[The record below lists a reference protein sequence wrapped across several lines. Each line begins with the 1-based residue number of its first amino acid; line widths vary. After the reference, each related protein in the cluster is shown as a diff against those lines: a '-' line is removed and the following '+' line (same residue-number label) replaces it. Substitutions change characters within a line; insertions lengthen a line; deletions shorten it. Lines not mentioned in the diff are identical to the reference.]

1 MAAIEAISKTRL
13 PADMKD
19 RDRFVGVRVIP
30 SGPKGQYFQA
40 RFSIPKAM
48 LSDVGKP
55 KRVSIRGTPQNG
67 YIITAGDDFKP
78 TVMENT
84 SLVYLNVSA
93 ERVNMPRDE
102 RAVIWVRAEIE
113 KNVLRIP
120 PLPPV
125 WITGK
130 GESLPPQSKAD
141 GNFQDGASGH
151 EPALVTRP
159 ENRLGNGHPEN
170 GPGGPVTS
178 PLPKKTIDYQLPAGI
193 SLDEAQG
200 LLARKLEEARVIIR
214 ELEKRSGLRLTLTR
228 NFQIVVDLSGR

>member
-19 RDRFVGVRVIP
+19 RDRFVGVRVIR
-30 SGPKGQYFQA
+30 SGAKGQYFQA
-40 RFSIPKAM
+40 RFSIPNTLLA
-48 LSDVGKP
+48 DFGKP

-78 TVMENT
+78 TIMENA
-84 SLVYLNVSA
+84 SVVYLNVSV

-102 RAVIWVRAEIE
+102 RAVIWVRAEIA
-113 KNVLRIP
+113 KNILRIP

-130 GESLPPQSKAD
+130 GESQPPQSKAD
-141 GNFQDGASGH
+141 GNLHDGASGH
-151 EPALVTRP
+151 EPALVTRT
-159 ENRLGNGHPEN
+159 ESRLGNGHAH
-170 GPGGPVTS
+170 GGPVTS

-214 ELEKRSGLRLTLTR
+214 ELEKRSGLRLTLNR

>member
-1 MAAIEAISKTRL
+1 
-13 PADMKD
+13 
-19 RDRFVGVRVIP
+19 
-30 SGPKGQYFQA
+30 
-40 RFSIPKAM
+40 KAM

-125 WITGK
+125 WIIGK

-141 GNFQDGASGH
+141 ENLQDGASGH
-151 EPALVTRP
+151 LMTRP
-159 ENRLGNGHPEN
+159 ESRLGNGHAGN
-170 GPGGPVTS
+170 GQGGSPVTS
-178 PLPKKTIDYQLPAGI
+178 PLPRKTFDYQLPAGI
-193 SLDEAQG
+193 SLDETQG

-214 ELEKRSGLRLTLTR
+214 GLEKRSGLRLTLNR
-228 NFQIVVDLSGR
+228 NFQVV

>member
-1 MAAIEAISKTRL
+1 
-13 PADMKD
+13 
-19 RDRFVGVRVIP
+19 
-30 SGPKGQYFQA
+30 
-40 RFSIPKAM
+40 
-48 LSDVGKP
+48 
-55 KRVSIRGTPQNG
+55 
-67 YIITAGDDFKP
+67 
-78 TVMENT
+78 MENA
-84 SLVYLNVSA
+84 SVVYLNVSV

-102 RAVIWVRAEIE
+102 RAVIWVRAEIA
-113 KNVLRIP
+113 KDMLRIP

-141 GNFQDGASGH
+141 GNLQDDASGH
-151 EPALVTRP
+151 LVTQP
-159 ENRLGNGHPEN
+159 ESRLDNGHAEN
-170 GPGGPVTS
+170 GQSGPVTS

-214 ELEKRSGLRLTLTR
+214 ELEKRSWLRLTLNR

>member
-19 RDRFVGVRVIP
+19 RDRFVGVRVIR
-30 SGPKGQYFQA
+30 SGVKGQYFQA
-40 RFSIPKAM
+40 RFSIPNTLLA
-48 LSDVGKP
+48 DFGKP

-78 TVMENT
+78 TIMENA
-84 SLVYLNVSA
+84 SVVYLNVSV

-102 RAVIWVRAEIE
+102 RAVIWVRAEIA
-113 KNVLRIP
+113 KDMLRIP
-120 PLPPV
+120 PLPPA
-125 WITGK
+125 WITGEGETHGRK
-130 GESLPPQSKAD
+130 GKTPPDEARS
-141 GNFQDGASGH
+141 
-151 EPALVTRP
+151 EPARAARP
-159 ENRLGNGHPEN
+159 ETQGDGHAEN
-170 GPGGPVTS
+170 GQSGPVTS

-193 SLDEAQG
+193 SLDEAQA

-214 ELEKRSGLRLTLTR
+214 ELEKRSGLRLTLNR

>member
-1 MAAIEAISKTRL
+1 MAVIEAISKTRL

-78 TVMENT
+78 TIMENT
-84 SLVYLNVSA
+84 SVVYLNVSA
-93 ERVNMPRDE
+93 ERVNMPGDE

-113 KNVLRIP
+113 KNMLRIP
-120 PLPPV
+120 PLPPD
-125 WITGK
+125 WISGK

-141 GNFQDGASGH
+141 GNLQDGASG
-151 EPALVTRP
+151 ALVTRP
-159 ENRLGNGHPEN
+159 ESRLGNGHAGN
-170 GPGGPVTS
+170 GQGGPATS

-214 ELEKRSGLRLTLTR
+214 ELEKRSGLRLTLNR

>member
-19 RDRFVGVRVIP
+19 RDRFVGVRVIR
-30 SGPKGQYFQA
+30 SGVKGQYFQA
-40 RFSIPKAM
+40 RFSMPKPLLAD
-48 LSDVGKP
+48 LGKP
-55 KRVSIRGTPQNG
+55 KRVSIRGTPENG
-67 YIITAGDDFKP
+67 YLITAGDDFKP
-78 TVMENT
+78 TVMENA
-84 SLVYLNVSA
+84 SVVYLNVSA

-102 RAVIWVRAEIE
+102 RAVIWVRAAIE
-113 KNVLRIP
+113 KNMLRIP

-141 GNFQDGASGH
+141 GNLQDGASGH

-159 ENRLGNGHPEN
+159 ESRLDNGRAGNGQ
-170 GPGGPVTS
+170 GAPVTS
-178 PLPKKTIDYQLPAGI
+178 PLPRTIDYQLPAGI
-193 SLDEAQG
+193 SLDEAQE